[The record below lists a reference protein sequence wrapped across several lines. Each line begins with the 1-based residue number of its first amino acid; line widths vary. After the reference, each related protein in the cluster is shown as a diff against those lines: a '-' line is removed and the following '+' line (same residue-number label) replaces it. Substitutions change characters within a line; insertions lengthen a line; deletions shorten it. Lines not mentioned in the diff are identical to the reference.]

1 MTTRVISP
9 TGRGFLLLDSHPA
22 GCAQIVADMWS
33 QVSAADTHHRPVAL
47 IIGSSAG
54 YGLAATIAGL
64 ARYGICG
71 VGVCYEKS
79 WSARR
84 TATAGWYRTIAT
96 SAMATQAGT
105 RMDFVNADCFA
116 DATKTEVLDLI
127 AQRFGPVDY
136 LIYSVAAP
144 RRTDPVS
151 GDTYRSVIKSIGQA
165 YRTKT
170 LAFDDDG
177 TPLLREIEVPAAD
190 GDDIKATVKVMGGE
204 DWARWIDAMEERGL
218 IRSGFRTVALSYVG
232 SELTSAIYRRGTIGA
247 AKIDLEETATTLNA
261 KLADGHGGRA
271 LISVNGA
278 AVTQSATAI
287 PGIALYIGLLRGVM
301 GEAMYSPIGQFTD
314 LWDQLTGT
322 KQMELD
328 DHGHIR
334 LDRRELASD
343 VQAEVAARW
352 QAATPHNIADIADID
367 WFRNEVRRLYGFT
380 VPGVGYDQVV
390 DPDLPWPTTPTEDFG
405 QE

>member
-1 MTTRVISP
+1 MTARVIRP
-9 TGRGFLLLDSHPA
+9 TGRGFLLLDAHPT

-33 QVSAADTHHRPVAL
+33 QVRAVDTHHRPVAL

-71 VGVCYEKS
+71 VGVSYEKP

-96 SAMATQAGT
+96 SQMAVKAGT
-105 RMDFVNADCFA
+105 RMEFVNADCFA
-116 DATKTEVLDLI
+116 DATKTEVLNLI

-151 GDTYRSVIKSIGQA
+151 GHTYRSVIKPIGQA

-170 LAFDDDG
+170 LVFDDDG
-177 TPLLREIEVPAAD
+177 TPFLREIEVPAAAT
-190 GDDIKATVKVMGGE
+190 GDVEAMVKVMGGE
-204 DWARWIDAMEERGL
+204 DWARWIDAMEGRGL
-218 IRSGFRTVALSYVG
+218 IRPGFQTVALSYIG

-247 AKIDLEETATTLNA
+247 AKTHLEGTATTLNA
-261 KLADGHGGRA
+261 KLANGYGGRA

-278 AVTQSATAI
+278 AVTQSSAAI

-301 GEAMYSPIGQFTD
+301 GEAMYSPIDQFTD
-314 LWDQLTGT
+314 LWDRLVGT
-322 KQMELD
+322 TRMELD
-328 DHGHIR
+328 DHDQIR

-343 VQAEVAARW
+343 IQADVTVRW
-352 QAATPHNIADIADID
+352 RAATPENITDIADTD
-367 WFRNEVRRLYGFT
+367 WFRDEVRRLYGFAI
-380 VPGVGYDQVV
+380 PGVGYDQEV
-390 DPDLPWPTTPTEDFG
+390 DPHLPWPSAPTET
-405 QE
+405 